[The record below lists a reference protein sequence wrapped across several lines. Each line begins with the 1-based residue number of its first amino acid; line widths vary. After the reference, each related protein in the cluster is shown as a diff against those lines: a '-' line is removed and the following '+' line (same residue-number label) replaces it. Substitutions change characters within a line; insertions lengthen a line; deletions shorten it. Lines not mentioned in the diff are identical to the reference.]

1 MHWCVIEA
9 DYSKETRVEH
19 QIALLGYATFVPVKV
34 KDVAISRH
42 TKARK
47 LVYSI
52 LIPKLVFALAP
63 ADIYLRDVKHANKL
77 LRNVRGEVFQIPD
90 SQMVKFRETHS
101 AWLESQTKAYQAY
114 IKSLQPKSK
123 KTVIRPK
130 DIGWQEAL
138 QELGGALFGDNQMLH
153 PFQPVHMPA

>member
-1 MHWCVIEA
+1 MNWCVIEA

-19 QIALLGYATFVPVKV
+19 QIAMMGYATFVPVKV

-90 SQMVKFRETHS
+90 SQMVTFRLAHQ
-101 AWLESQTKAYQAY
+101 AWLETQTKAYQAY
-114 IKSLQPKSK
+114 LKSLQPKSK
-123 KTVIRPK
+123 KIVIRPK
-130 DIGWQEAL
+130 DMGWQEAL
-138 QELGGALFGDNQMLH
+138 QELGNVLYGANEVIH
-153 PFQPVHMPA
+153 PFQQMEVA